1 MNTSKVDMDGLIDSG
16 REKFNDMAEQGME
29 YVSSANSFLVDF
41 VRDEPLIAIAS
52 AFAIGYVAARMLN
65 FVTAKR

>member
-1 MNTSKVDMDGLIDSG
+1 MDGLIDSG
-16 REKFNDMAEQGME
+16 REKLNDMAEQGME
-29 YVSSANSFLVDF
+29 YVSSANSFLTDF
-41 VRDEPLIAIAS
+41 IRDEPLIAIAS

>member
-1 MNTSKVDMDGLIDSG
+1 MNTSKADMDGLIDSG
-16 REKFNDMAEQGME
+16 REKINDMAEQGME
-29 YVSSANSFLVDF
+29 YVSSANSFLTDF
-41 VRDEPLIAIAS
+41 IRDEPLIAIAS

>member
-1 MNTSKVDMDGLIDSG
+1 MNTSKADMDDLIDSG
-16 REKFNDMAEQGME
+16 REKLNDMAEQGME
-29 YVSSANSFLVDF
+29 YVSSANSFLTDF
-41 VRDEPLIAIAS
+41 IRDEPLIAIAS

>member
-1 MNTSKVDMDGLIDSG
+1 MNTSKADMDGLIDSG
-16 REKFNDMAEQGME
+16 REKLNDIAEQGME
-29 YVSSANSFLVDF
+29 YVSSANSFLTDF
-41 VRDEPLIAIAS
+41 IRDEPLIAIAS